1 MSRSSS
7 ADDDAPAAG
16 TGPRA
21 VPLWAGLV
29 LLALLLAHATGWL
42 RLPAL
47 DSLDGAVHD
56 WRLRSLPA
64 PPVSDR
70 IALVLIDEA
79 ALAAHGRWPWP
90 RDTLAALVEALG
102 EREGALVIGLDILLA
117 EPGDPA
123 GDARLE
129 RAVEAHP
136 VVLGLHLNADAG
148 TPARGAL
155 PPALPLALPP
165 GLPAWQGHAGP
176 LPALL
181 QRAAGAGFLNTMI
194 DRDGITRRAP
204 LVAAYAAGL
213 QPSFAFALAR
223 VVAGDRVLALHARA
237 DAAGQLLIPF
247 PAEAGR
253 VAAVSAA
260 DVLAGRVPRGSLRG
274 RIVLVGSA
282 AAGLGDQ
289 HVTPAGALQPG
300 VELHAN
306 LLDGL
311 LAGRV
316 AAAPPAAPLVAVLL
330 LLAAALPLMRW
341 LPRWPALRGALL
353 VGAVVLALVALNL
366 GAWVGGIALPLAPAL
381 LLVAL
386 LWGLQLFFGQLAE
399 ALTRRRLT
407 ALFGQYVP
415 PELVRQMAH
424 DPERYTMEGR
434 AAELTVLFTDV
445 RGFTTFSEKLPPVE
459 LAALMN
465 RYFSVMTAIVAA
477 HRGTL
482 DKYVGDAL
490 MAFWGAPLDDPEH
503 ALHAVQ
509 AALAMQAALP
519 ALNQEFAARGWPP
532 IRVTMGLNTGPMVV
546 GDMGSSDRR
555 AYTVLGDAVNVAA
568 RLQELSGKLEC
579 PVVIGAA
586 TQAALPAGWRC
597 RALAPVTLRGRS
609 TPLAIFEPLG
619 P

>member
-1 MSRSSS
+1 M
-7 ADDDAPAAG
+7 
-16 TGPRA
+16 
-21 VPLWAGLV
+21 PLWAGLV

-56 WRLRSLPA
+56 LRVRALPA
-64 PPVSDR
+64 PAAGER
-70 IALVLIDEA
+70 LALVLIDEP

-90 RDTLAALVEALG
+90 RDTLAALVEALF
-102 EREGALVIGLDILLA
+102 EREGALVVGLDILLA
-117 EPGDPA
+117 EAGDAA
-123 GDARLE
+123 GDARLA
-129 RAVEAHP
+129 RAFAAHP

-148 TPARGAL
+148 SPARGGL
-155 PPALPLALPP
+155 PPPLPIEVPP

-181 QRAAGAGFLNTMI
+181 QPAAGAGFLNTMI

-213 QPSFAFALAR
+213 QPSFALALAR
-223 VVAGDRVLALHARA
+223 AVGGDRVLALHARA
-237 DAAGQLLIPF
+237 DAAGQVLIPF
-247 PAEAGR
+247 PPEAGR
-253 VAAVSAA
+253 VLAVSAA
-260 DVLAGRVPRGSLRG
+260 DVLAGRVPAGELRG
-274 RIVLVGSA
+274 RVVLVGSA

-289 HVTPAGALQPG
+289 HVTPVGALQPG

-306 LLDGL
+306 LVAGL

-316 AAAPPAAPLVAVLL
+316 AAAPHAAPLAGAAL
-330 LLAAALPLMRW
+330 LLAAALPLMLW
-341 LPRWPALRGALL
+341 LPRWPALRAALL

-366 GAWVGGIALPLAPAL
+366 GAWVAGVALPLAPAL

-399 ALTRRRLT
+399 ALRRRRLT

-434 AAELTVLFTDV
+434 SAELTVLFTDV

-490 MAFWGAPLDDPEH
+490 MAFWGAPLDDPDH

-519 ALNQEFAARGWPP
+519 ELNREFAARGWPP
-532 IRVTMGLNTGPMVV
+532 IRVTMGINTGPMVV
-546 GDMGSSDRR
+546 GDMGSRHRR

-597 RALAPVTLRGRS
+597 RALELVTLRGRS